1 MKVDVFR
8 VKKNIFNLSLEQN
21 IFFKQKVWNAK
32 ASLSRKLT
40 TKLSRKVPKLE
51 DQPPMQI
58 LY

>member
-32 ASLSRKLT
+32 ASLSRKL
-40 TKLSRKVPKLE
+40 SN
-51 DQPPMQI
+51 
-58 LY
+58 Y